1 VLVTKGR
8 LQTEEP
14 EITDDEGEGRDF
26 DDLHDGVEVD
36 APPAQDLATDAGGE
50 SLAPDLISGRE
61 SEAAAINDPAEDAA
75 DHPAGAV
82 TGKSRLTSRGKRL
95 VDAIRGQYAGVPV
108 GAEFTVP
115 ANPVG
120 VKSSG

>member
-1 VLVTKGR
+1 

-14 EITDDEGEGRDF
+14 EVADDEGEGRDF
-26 DDLHDGVEVD
+26 DDLHDGVEID
-36 APPAQDLATDAGGE
+36 AAPAPDLATDAGGE
-50 SLAPDLISGRE
+50 ILAPDLISGRE
-61 SEAAAINDPAEDAA
+61 SEAAAVNDPAEDAA
-75 DHPAGAV
+75 EHPAGAL
-82 TGKSRLTSRGKRL
+82 TGRSRLTSRGKRL
-95 VDAIRGQYAGVPV
+95 VDAIRSQYAGVPV